1 MTANTADYN
10 FITDRLA
17 IGNVA
22 SRAVPGFC
30 VVVTVL
36 TVEGRHRGRPWSA
49 KCWLSLRALAGK
61 GPR

>member
-36 TVEGRHRGRPWSA
+36 TVEGRH
-49 KCWLSLRALAGK
+49 LRASTSRGT
-61 GPR
+61 RD